1 MGGGPGQRAF
11 SPRIALGLDNFLHL
25 GKGSISAW
33 PGDFKIRQKTS
44 PDQKLRS
51 LNNTQGRFFYSS
63 CGEGWQRRETLGI
76 NDQAHFGRQDLAE
89 VKGLGSLA
97 PLPALTPLP
106 L

>member
-44 PDQKLRS
+44 PDQKLPP
-51 LNNTQGRFFYSS
+51 LNNTQGRFSTLLA
-63 CGEGWQRRETLGI
+63 GRAGNGGRRWGSTTKPTLGDKI
-76 NDQAHFGRQDLAE
+76 
-89 VKGLGSLA
+89 
-97 PLPALTPLP
+97 
-106 L
+106 